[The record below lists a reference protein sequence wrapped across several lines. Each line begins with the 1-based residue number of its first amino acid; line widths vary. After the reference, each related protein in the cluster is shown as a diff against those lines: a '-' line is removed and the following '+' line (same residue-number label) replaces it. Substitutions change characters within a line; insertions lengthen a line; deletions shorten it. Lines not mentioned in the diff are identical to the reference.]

1 MLKKSALLLLVLSAS
16 SPAQELA
23 IIPQQPAP
31 GAIVQVVYTPD
42 PGDSV
47 TAVRGSMGGER
58 LHFTRDDDGA
68 WRSLGPVPVDASDSV
83 QARVAVEVAGRIDS
97 LRVAAQVP
105 KVVVASSNLSVSQRF
120 TRPMDAETAARV
132 AREGALAREVGRAS
146 HETPR
151 LWVQPFRRPRNTIIT
166 SPFGSGRVFNGEL
179 TSRHLGV
186 DFRGS
191 LGQEVRA
198 ANRGVVALVDTFFL
212 AGRLVY
218 IDHGVGVT
226 TAYFHLNEILVAKGD
241 TVVRGQLIGRVG
253 GTGRVTAPHLHW
265 AARYGSTSVNP
276 LDLIERTSSRPA
288 AASDSPER
296 RR

>member
-1 MLKKSALLLLVLSAS
+1 MLKKSALLLLVLSARS
-16 SPAQELA
+16 AAQELV
-23 IIPQQPAP
+23 ISPPRPAP
-31 GAIVQVVYTPD
+31 GAIIQVVYSPA
-42 PGDSV
+42 PGDEV
-47 TAVRGSMGGER
+47 TAVHGSMAGER
-58 LHFTRDDDGA
+58 LHFTRDDDGT

-83 QARVAVEVAGRIDS
+83 QARVVVDVAGRLDS
-97 LRVAAQVP
+97 LRVAAIVP
-105 KVVVASSNLSVSQRF
+105 KVEVASSNLSVSQRF

-132 AREGALAREVGRAS
+132 AREGARAREVGRAS

-151 LWVQPFRRPRNTIIT
+151 MWVQPFRRPRNTVIT
-166 SPFGSGRVFNGEL
+166 SQFGSGRVFNGEL

-191 LGQEVRA
+191 VGQEVRA
-198 ANRGVVALVDTFFL
+198 ANRGIVALVDTFFL

-226 TAYFHLNEILVAKGD
+226 TAYFHLNEILVARGD

-265 AARYGSTSVNP
+265 AARYGSISVNP
-276 LDLIERTSSRPA
+276 LDLVDRTSSP
-288 AASDSPER
+288 PEAVNNPPD
-296 RR
+296 